1 LNFPWAINRN
11 LIKSSKVPEGDLRR
25 IYDPNIHTGPGEGSS
40 ASEHGKSVKALP
52 EPTKIISFEEK
63 EKEFILTIVSEPA
76 IPPYPLGG
84 TPKDI
89 GKRARAWPE
98 TVIPPGLGK
107 EMGTK
112 ASASWANFLRKFL
125 LIFPCLNLGRRLLL
139 LGHE

>member
-11 LIKSSKVPEGDLRR
+11 LIKTSKAPQGDLRR
-25 IYDPNIHTGPGEGSS
+25 IYDPNIRTGPGEGSS

-52 EPTKIISFEEK
+52 EPTIIISFEEK
-63 EKEFILTIVSEPA
+63 EKEFIITMVSEPA

-98 TVIPPGLGK
+98 TVIPPELGK

-112 ASASWANFLRKFL
+112 ASASWANFLRKL
-125 LIFPCLNLGRRLLL
+125 LPNFPSLNFGRRLLPF
-139 LGHE
+139 GHE